1 LILGSDAAYGG
12 EGNVFTIRPDGTGKT
27 YLTEDG
33 PGYSNR
39 EAAWSYDGSKI
50 VYIRQAAND
59 LPRLW
64 IMAADGSGKQ
74 QLTFGGLGADNP
86 TFSPDGRSILFT
98 GFTTGTPELWVM
110 NADGSHQITS
120 TTGREVAFESK
131 ILQWSLTGSYSPDGT
146 KIAFGSTQSGNVEIW
161 IANADGSDPV
171 QVTFAQDDPSSPD
184 ANAPSW
190 SPDGSKIVFWSGIAH
205 GYGNIF
211 TMNPDGTGRTQLTFT
226 PAPESSD
233 NPIWA
238 ANGQA
243 ILFDTNRDGSVETWI
258 MNIDGSGQHALFP
271 GGYGGSRLPV
281 VSNAVPDGYQ
291 IVGVGDFHGNGW
303 SDILLRNPTSG
314 DIAELRSDQGMT
326 FSDIGW
332 AGPGWEIAGTTDLN
346 GDGTTDIV
354 LQFPGSG
361 AVGAFIMSDGHP
373 TWALL
378 GST

>member
-1 LILGSDAAYGG
+1 
-12 EGNVFTIRPDGTGKT
+12 
-27 YLTEDG
+27 
-33 PGYSNR
+33 
-39 EAAWSYDGSKI
+39 
-50 VYIRQAAND
+50 
-59 LPRLW
+59 
-64 IMAADGSGKQ
+64 
-74 QLTFGGLGADNP
+74 
-86 TFSPDGRSILFT
+86 
-98 GFTTGTPELWVM
+98 
-110 NADGSHQITS
+110 
-120 TTGREVAFESK
+120 
-131 ILQWSLTGSYSPDGT
+131 
-146 KIAFGSTQSGNVEIW
+146 
-161 IANADGSDPV
+161 
-171 QVTFAQDDPSSPD
+171 
-184 ANAPSW
+184 
-190 SPDGSKIVFWSGIAH
+190 VFWSGFDH

-226 PAPESSD
+226 PALESSD

-258 MNIDGSGQHALFP
+258 MNADGSGQHSLFP

-332 AGPGWEIAGTTDLN
+332 AGPGWEIAGTADLN